1 MAAKRQTTLEKRLRE
16 IERER
21 RRVRERIDEVRRMDP
36 DMSGRGMRR
45 GPRFRDEPAP
55 AVAAPVAEELMPP
68 VAVGVLEMG
77 TAESPENAVSLD
89 FEPGGPEGLD
99 TKRVVMPQLQRTDLL
114 RPSIGATA
122 APTRLGAPEHDR
134 FRNYFGTTG
143 LKRVREARRE
153 QGNQRLRALFMMMM
167 VFVLAFILLR
177 MLT

>member
-21 RRVRERIDEVRRMDP
+21 RRVRERIDEVRRLDP
-36 DMSGRGMRR
+36 EMAGRGMRR

-68 VAVGVLEMG
+68 MAVGVLEMG

-99 TKRVVMPQLQRTDLL
+99 TKRVVMPC
-114 RPSIGATA
+114 
-122 APTRLGAPEHDR
+122 
-134 FRNYFGTTG
+134 N
-143 LKRVREARRE
+143 
-153 QGNQRLRALFMMMM
+153 
-167 VFVLAFILLR
+167 
-177 MLT
+177 